1 MKEKT
6 KDHLEHFS
14 VQDFNS
20 VFITNE
26 FLHVTAFASL
36 VVIGFLFPSLPPDSS
51 QSSLLKCHLPSSLS
65 KIPQNL

>member
-26 FLHVTAFASL
+26 FLHVTSFASL
-36 VVIGFLFPSLPPDSS
+36 VVIGFLFPSPPPDSS

-65 KIPQNL
+65 KIP